1 MSKNGHTLAAAA
13 VGGYIALAV
22 PHAALLGFVTV
33 LAGRI
38 PDTIEGVTGF
48 GRDGERR
55 SLIPHRTLSHS
66 PWTWLGLLML
76 GLLLP
81 RVPSPIGPLAIGQ
94 MVAGVGAGAVLQ
106 RRISLAQRRAGAVL
120 HLVLDLF
127 SPTGIPLG
135 NPFGARTSFGPYL
148 SGGRHP
154 YLYRTST
161 LEEWPLLLPFASVLA
176 VEFAIIGFRFV
187 LSGAPDVAAIVA
199 AAIAGR

>member
-13 VGGYIALAV
+13 VGGYIAIAV

-48 GRDGERR
+48 GPGGERR
-55 SLIPHRTLSHS
+55 SLLPHRTLSHS
-66 PWTWLGLLML
+66 PWAWLGLLIL

-94 MVAGVGAGAVLQ
+94 IIAGIGV
-106 RRISLAQRRAGAVL
+106 GAVL

-135 NPFGARTSFGPYL
+135 NPFGTRTSFGPYL

-161 LEEWPLLLPFASVLA
+161 PEEWPLLLPFASLLA
-176 VEFAIIGFRFV
+176 VELAIVGLRVV
-187 LSGAPDVAAIVA
+187 LSGAPDLAAIVA

>member
-1 MSKNGHTLAAAA
+1 MSKNGHTLAAVA

-22 PHAALLGFVTV
+22 PHCALLGLVTA

-48 GRDGERR
+48 GPNGERR

-66 PWTWLGLLML
+66 PWTWAALLVI

-81 RVPSPIGPLAIGQ
+81 KVPTSVGPIAVGHVLSGIG
-94 MVAGVGAGAVLQ
+94 
-106 RRISLAQRRAGAVL
+106 AGAVL
-120 HLVLDLF
+120 HLALDLF

-161 LEEWPLLLPFASVLA
+161 PEEWPLLLAF
-176 VEFAIIGFRFV
+176 
-187 LSGAPDVAAIVA
+187 AAILATEIAVA
-199 AAIAGR
+199 GFWFIVGGTPELSRIGAALAGR

>member
-1 MSKNGHTLAAAA
+1 MSKNGHTLAAVA

-22 PHAALLGFVTV
+22 PHGALLGLVTA
-33 LAGRI
+33 LAGRV

-48 GRDGERR
+48 GPSGERR

-66 PWTWLGLLML
+66 PWSWALLLVL

-81 RVPSPIGPLAIGQ
+81 KIPTPF
-94 MVAGVGAGAVLQ
+94 GAVALGQ
-106 RRISLAQRRAGAVL
+106 VLAGIGAGAVL

-135 NPFGARTSFGPYL
+135 NPFGTRTSFGPYL

-161 LEEWPLLLPFASVLA
+161 PEEWPLLFPFAAILA
-176 VEFAIIGFRFV
+176 TEIAVIGFRFIV
-187 LSGAPDVAAIVA
+187 GGTPDLGTIVA
-199 AAIAGR
+199 ALAGR

>member
-1 MSKNGHTLAAAA
+1 MSKNGHTLAAVA
-13 VGGYIALAV
+13 VGGYLALAI
-22 PHAALLGFVTV
+22 PHAALFGLVTA

-48 GRDGERR
+48 GPDGERC

-66 PWTWLGLLML
+66 PWSWGAILVL

-81 RVPSPIGPLAIGQ
+81 KIPTPFGAV
-94 MVAGVGAGAVLQ
+94 GVGQILAG
-106 RRISLAQRRAGAVL
+106 IGAGAVL
-120 HLVLDLF
+120 HLALDLF

-135 NPFGARTSFGPYL
+135 NPFGTRTSFGPYL

-161 LEEWPLLLPFASVLA
+161 PEEWPLLLPFAAILA
-176 VEFAIIGFRFV
+176 TEIAIVGFRFI
-187 LSGAPDVAAIVA
+187 LTGAPNL
-199 AAIAGR
+199 AAIAAALAGQ

>member
-1 MSKNGHTLAAAA
+1 VSKNGHTLAAVA
-13 VGGYIALAV
+13 VGGYIALAL
-22 PHAALLGFVTV
+22 PHCALLGLVTA

-48 GRDGERR
+48 GPSGERR

-66 PWTWLGLLML
+66 PWTWAALLL
-76 GLLLP
+76 VGLLLP
-81 RVPSPIGPLAIGQ
+81 KVPTPFGAIAAGQALAGIG
-94 MVAGVGAGAVLQ
+94 
-106 RRISLAQRRAGAVL
+106 AGAVL

-148 SGGRHP
+148 SAGRYP

-161 LEEWPLLLPFASVLA
+161 SEEWPLLLPFAAVLA
-176 VEFAIIGFRFV
+176 TEIAIVGFR
-187 LSGAPDVAAIVA
+187 LIISGTPDVAAIMA
-199 AAIAGR
+199 ALTER